1 MSNEDVKTIK
11 EIKRLEGLKTLFMI
25 LTIITGIITVV
36 DYILPDPI
44 LFIDEAAFTAIVGLF
59 TFITSTIDSKIKS
72 IRNGEKLKITTEDVK
87 GFTNAVG
94 NTTNTIK
101 NSKNN
106 KLK

>member
-1 MSNEDVKTIK
+1 MSNEDVKIIK
-11 EIKRLEGLKTLFMI
+11 EIKRLEGLKTLFLI
-25 LTIITGIITVV
+25 LTIIVGIITVF
-36 DYILPDPI
+36 DYIVPDPI

-72 IRNGEKLKITTEDVK
+72 IRNGEKLKLTNADVE

-106 KLK
+106 RLK